1 MLDRVL
7 KPHEIP
13 LSHGTCDLD
22 HLLSISTDS
31 SSIRCTLHV
40 APVESIKGLDVTALE
55 AFLIGRDILARF
67 IDRAALQRLIDDII
81 ETPKQ
86 EHSMVVAQ
94 GEQAKNG
101 TSAIYTLTDSIQ
113 EQLDAIAKR
122 KDAIDAENTSSAPKS
137 PDPDDADAVNFY
149 DQMAFV
155 VVKKGDPIAYKT
167 ESSMGTDGCDVFGAT
182 IAAIDGKSNDDVLD
196 QTIRV
201 DGNGLCTAA
210 ISGVLSASP
219 LKISISE
226 NLEIKGDVD
235 FQTGR
240 ITFPGSVTV
249 NGGVKDHFS
258 ICADHDITIHGLVE
272 CAKIESLRDITL
284 SRGMAGKDTGTIHCV
299 GDLSARY
306 LESTIGVIIGNAQ
319 IQSEIT
325 NSSINVRGKLNAEQ
339 AVIRGGKV
347 LVSKEAVVNSIGSPQ
362 GVETTIAIG
371 VLEELEV
378 ELRSID
384 ELSAKLETQI
394 KSMTTKK
401 ETYSASIAKPTASQI
416 EEMMGMDFEL
426 QEYQSRLTKLNDACK
441 IHRELLSKNTTQRLV
456 VNKAIYAKSILFLPG
471 FRVEFK
477 QDLVGESIIE
487 LGSVDLPS
495 ITFRGQ
501 TVPLSEHARV
511 LPDETYLRVIEDAP
525 AQKTA
530 A

>member
-1 MLDRVL
+1 
-7 KPHEIP
+7 
-13 LSHGTCDLD
+13 
-22 HLLSISTDS
+22 
-31 SSIRCTLHV
+31 
-40 APVESIKGLDVTALE
+40 
-55 AFLIGRDILARF
+55 
-67 IDRAALQRLIDDII
+67 
-81 ETPKQ
+81 
-86 EHSMVVAQ
+86 
-94 GEQAKNG
+94 
-101 TSAIYTLTDSIQ
+101 
-113 EQLDAIAKR
+113 
-122 KDAIDAENTSSAPKS
+122 
-137 PDPDDADAVNFY
+137 
-149 DQMAFV
+149 
-155 VVKKGDPIAYKT
+155 
-167 ESSMGTDGCDVFGAT
+167 
-182 IAAIDGKSNDDVLD
+182 
-196 QTIRV
+196 
-201 DGNGLCTAA
+201 
-210 ISGVLSASP
+210 
-219 LKISISE
+219 
-226 NLEIKGDVD
+226 
-235 FQTGR
+235 
-240 ITFPGSVTV
+240 
-249 NGGVKDHFS
+249 
-258 ICADHDITIHGLVE
+258 
-272 CAKIESLRDITL
+272 
-284 SRGMAGKDTGTIHCV
+284 MAGKETGSINCA
-299 GDLSARY
+299 GNLSARY
-306 LESTIGVIIGNAQ
+306 LESTIGVVIGDAQ

-325 NSSINVRGKLNAEQ
+325 NSSLNIRGKLNAEQ
-339 AVIRGGKV
+339 AVIRGGQV

-384 ELSAKLETQI
+384 ELSEKLETQI

-487 LGSVDLPS
+487 LGSVGQPS

-501 TVPLSEHARV
+501 TVPLGEHARV